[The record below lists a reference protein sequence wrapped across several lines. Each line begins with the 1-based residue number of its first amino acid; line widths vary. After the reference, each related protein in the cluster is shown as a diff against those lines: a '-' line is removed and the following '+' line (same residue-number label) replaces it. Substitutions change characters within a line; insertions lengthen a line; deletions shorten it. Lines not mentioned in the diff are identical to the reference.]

1 MNAQFF
7 ERAVLA
13 ALTGLCANPEL
24 AESTPREWAQDAYRT
39 AMELVDVIDSERAQ
53 DDYSRNVTP

>member
-13 ALTGLCANPEL
+13 VLTGLCANPEL
-24 AESTPREWAQDAYRT
+24 AESTPREWARDAYST
-39 AMELVDVIDSERAQ
+39 AVELMDVIDSERAQ
-53 DDYSRNVTP
+53 DKTA